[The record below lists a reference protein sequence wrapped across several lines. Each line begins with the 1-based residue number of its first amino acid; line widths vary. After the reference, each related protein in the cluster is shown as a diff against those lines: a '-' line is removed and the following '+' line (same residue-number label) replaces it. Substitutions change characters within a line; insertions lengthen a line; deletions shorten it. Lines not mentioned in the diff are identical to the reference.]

1 MSDAKQQSTSGPVAT
16 PQRTSKFETKGL
28 FNTATVALHT
38 GQAEIVWNGRQTK
51 PNLAGVRPPGTVSV
65 ALVSGALRYLFLATA
80 TDNPWADFALLR
92 FQEAIA
98 NVRDVCAERTSTIK
112 NLIAM
117 RAAATSV
124 TTSLMSR
131 QTPHVFELVLYTPY
145 HGLLVDTIAEWDNTV
160 RYVLTFNAAGRMDS
174 VTTRALIESLRN
186 LLVSALEQVMKDA
199 GNVRRAIVPMTR
211 SLLWPQTGVADPAV
225 IAPAANAQ
233 AASNKKGATT
243 ASKTLAKKFRAEL
256 PEDVLSGA
264 RRPDH
269 RRQMD
274 RRRLNLPVKT

>member
-1 MSDAKQQSTSGPVAT
+1 MAS
-16 PQRTSKFETKGL
+16 PQHTSKFETKGL

-145 HGLLVDTIAEWDNTV
+145 HGLLVDTIAEWDNTA
-160 RYVLTFNAAGRMDS
+160 RYILTFNAAGRMDS

-225 IAPAANAQ
+225 IAPAT
-233 AASNKKGATT
+233 SDKKGATT

-264 RRPDH
+264 RRPDN